1 MQHFPCGLTVDVL
14 PFAAQPSGFWREALK
29 ELMHSLS
36 MSMVRDKSVDNFVER
51 LASFGAGARATA
63 RTDGGGS
70 PTA

>member
-1 MQHFPCGLTVDVL
+1 MDLL

-51 LASFGAGARATA
+51 LASFGAGARAGATA
-63 RTDGGGS
+63 RTDGGNS
-70 PTA
+70 PSLEMP